1 MSTTLVHLMRHG
13 EVDNPGRVL
22 YGRLPDFHLSERG
35 HKMAERMGEYWADRD
50 LAYLVCSPLER
61 AQETIAPTA
70 ERHNLPVHIDHRVTE
85 AANLLQGRVI
95 NARRTELVKPWIW
108 WHLRNP
114 LRPSWGESYREIVA
128 RMRDAVL
135 DAARVAAG
143 REALITSHQLPIW
156 VTRLSAQGRRLVHN
170 PATRQCTLASV
181 TTITIID
188 GRVAGVSYTEPA
200 ADLLPVK
207 DKQLLAKL

>member
-1 MSTTLVHLMRHG
+1 
-13 EVDNPGRVL
+13 
-22 YGRLPDFHLSERG
+22 
-35 HKMAERMGEYWADRD
+35 MAERMGEYWADRD
-50 LAYLVCSPLER
+50 LAHLVCSPLER
-61 AQETIAPTA
+61 ARETIAPTA
-70 ERHNLPVHIDHRVTE
+70 EHHDLPVHIDHRVTE

-95 NARRTELVKPWIW
+95 NSRRSELFKPWMW

-135 DAARVAAG
+135 DAARAAEG

-170 PATRQCTLASV
+170 PAKRQCTLASV
-181 TTITIID
+181 TTITIMD

-200 ADLLPVK
+200 ADLLPAK